1 MEKLT
6 EWKGLTWNWLELHLR
21 SLAQL
26 LELKLKN
33 TKAFSQSLSSIRKRE
48 ECWAAILKGKK
59 KKKEGILEPTNLLAG
74 SLPIPK
80 VNKLLLSHYKKYIW
94 FFSYWCD
101 VLTLVAEVQR
111 IKQKLLLLRST

>member
-26 LELKLKN
+26 LELTLKN
-33 TKAFSQSLSSIRKRE
+33 TEAFSQSLSSIRKRE

-59 KKKEGILEPTNLLAG
+59 KKKERKKENYSPLIYLEGLFPFQRLTN
-74 SLPIPK
+74 
-80 VNKLLLSHYKKYIW
+80 
-94 FFSYWCD
+94 FF
-101 VLTLVAEVQR
+101 
-111 IKQKLLLLRST
+111 

>member
-26 LELKLKN
+26 LELTLKN
-33 TKAFSQSLSSIRKRE
+33 TEAFSQSLSSIRKRE

-59 KKKEGILEPTNLLAG
+59 KKKERKKENYSPLIYLEGLFPFQRLTNL
-74 SLPIPK
+74 
-80 VNKLLLSHYKKYIW
+80 
-94 FFSYWCD
+94 F
-101 VLTLVAEVQR
+101 
-111 IKQKLLLLRST
+111 